1 MELQY
6 AILPPLLNKTKIYY
20 QKYNNKI
27 LEEISF
33 LIKNK
38 KLIFLNLTVYDL
50 IDEYDRVTKE
60 LIIQKKRI
68 EPVVFIKNLKTLMQK
83 KNINISKLK
92 FTLFRAIRQNENKKD
107 LLEWIINNANDLVDN
122 IVFVGNFKNKIL
134 TTDIA
139 IDYVISNNPV
149 IKKYGSVVI
158 FHRKNEYERCIKR
171 KKLGIEFFVSQIIID
186 KISET
191 EIDNIIKL
199 NIPIFITITPLTSY
213 KLLNILKGLGVI
225 FNDININ
232 NKFDDVSIASHLNS
246 LIQFIIEKKQ
256 KISYEIFTP
265 KKSKRLQLLNILET
279 LIF

>member
-27 LEEISF
+27 LEEILF
-33 LIKNK
+33 LIKSK

-68 EPVVFIKNLKTLMQK
+68 EPVVFIKNLKTLLQK
-83 KNINISKLK
+83 NNINISKLK
-92 FTLFRAIRQNENKKD
+92 FTLIRAIRQNETKED

-171 KKLGIEFFVSQIIID
+171 KKLGIDFFVSQIIID

-265 KKSKRLQLLNILET
+265 KKSKRLQLLNILKT